1 MLPLLFKRT
10 FRNLWRHRLY
20 SALNLSGLAIGM
32 AAAMLIILWVQNE
45 LRFDGYHSRAK
56 NTWRIKTDLK
66 INDTETWYWG
76 TTPMK
81 ITELCA
87 QTPGIVATTQVM
99 MLRSSTAVL
108 RRGAEF
114 FEEKDFAYIGPGW
127 FETFDYEFA
136 EGSAEGFGERPND
149 LLLTES
155 LAHKIFGQRSAL
167 GATLR
172 MDSTDFVV
180 HAVLRDPRPES
191 SFRARL
197 LLPAEAWLR
206 MGTNRKNDES
216 WNNFNYNTFVE
227 LRPDVA
233 PEAVAAQLT
242 TLLTA
247 AKQDSNITL
256 RLGALTDL
264 HFDQGIEDDAFD
276 KGSRSTVGTF
286 SLVGLLI
293 LLMAAINYISLTTA
307 RAQTRAREAGIRK
320 VVGAGRWQLFV
331 QFLSE
336 SALLALGA
344 GLLALPLVQSALPW
358 FSDLAGRDFVL
369 PLDSPMPWML
379 LGGTVLFTVLL
390 AGIYPALLMAGFQ
403 PMQVL
408 RGTYV
413 SGSGQRSVF
422 RQSLVVAQFAISV
435 ALLICTVV
443 IGQQRAYIQ
452 QKEMGYDRTQVFSFE
467 IGWRL
472 MRALGAERAPSVLEA
487 LGQTLRQSAA
497 VAGVSR
503 ANDSPVNIQSRH
515 SGSVKFDGLPE
526 GAEPSVAQLS
536 ADEHFA
542 ELFDLKMA
550 EGRWF
555 EAGNK
560 SDLDN
565 VILNETAAR
574 ELGLPQPWLG
584 QRFDF
589 HGNEGRVIGLVRD
602 FHFLPLHEAIM
613 PLVIFNDSNWRGKF
627 FVKAQPG
634 QSAQAIAAATA
645 AWNQWF
651 PQRPFKYTFLDEDFN
666 RMYEAEQRA
675 GILFN
680 LFAGIAIFI
689 ACLGLFGLATYVAV
703 QRTKEIGIRKV
714 LGATVAGITGLL
726 ARDFL
731 KLVFIAIFIASPLA
745 WLAMHKWLA
754 DFAYRIELEWWMFAL
769 AGIVTLAVA
778 FLTVGFQSVKAA
790 LANPAKSLKS
800 E

>member
-1 MLPLLFKRT
+1 MIPLLFKRT
-10 FRNLWRHRLY
+10 LRNLWRHRLY
-20 SALNLSGLAIGM
+20 AALNLSGLAIGM
-32 AAAMLIILWVQNE
+32 AAAMLITLWVQNE

-76 TTPMK
+76 STPMK

-87 QTPGIVATTQVM
+87 QTPGVVATAQM
-99 MLRSSTAVL
+99 MLPFGSTAVL
-108 RRGAEF
+108 QRGAEF
-114 FEEKDFAYIGPGW
+114 FEEKNFAYIGPGW
-127 FETFDYEFA
+127 FESFDYTFA
-136 EGSAEGFGERPND
+136 EGSAAGFGERPND

-155 LAHKIFGQRSAL
+155 LAHKIFGERSAL

-172 MDSTDFVV
+172 MDSTEFVV

-191 SFRARL
+191 SFRAHL
-197 LLPAEAWLR
+197 LLPIEAWLG
-206 MGTNRKNDES
+206 MGNNRKNDDS

-227 LRPDVA
+227 LRPDAA

-242 TLLTA
+242 TLLSA

-264 HFDQGIEDDAFD
+264 HFDQSIEDDVFD
-276 KGSRSTVGTF
+276 KGSRSSIGTF
-286 SLVGLLI
+286 GLIGLLI

-358 FSDLAGRDFVL
+358 FSELAGRDFAL
-369 PLDSPMPWML
+369 PLDSPMPWIL
-379 LGGTVLFTVLL
+379 LGGTVTFTVLL

-413 SGSGQRSVF
+413 TGSSNRSVF
-422 RQSLVVAQFAISV
+422 RQGLVVTQFAISV

-443 IGQQRAYIQ
+443 IGQQRAFIEN
-452 QKEMGYDRTQVFSFE
+452 KEMGYDRAQVFGFE
-467 IGWRL
+467 VGWRL
-472 MRALGAERAPSVLEA
+472 YQALGAERGPGAMDALE
-487 LGQTLRQSAA
+487 QTLRQSAA
-497 VAGVSR
+497 VAEVSR

-526 GAEPSVAQLS
+526 NAELSVTQLS

-560 SDLDN
+560 SDADN

-574 ELGLPQPWLG
+574 ELGLLQPWLG
-584 QRFDF
+584 QRFGF

-613 PLVIFNDSNWRGKF
+613 PLVIFNDSNWRGSF

-634 QSAQAIAAATA
+634 QSARAIAAATA

-666 RMYEAEQRA
+666 RMYQAEQRT
-675 GILFN
+675 GMLFN

-689 ACLGLFGLATYVAV
+689 ACLGLFGLATFVAA

-731 KLVFIAIFIASPLA
+731 KLVCIAIFIASPLA
-745 WLAMHKWLA
+745 WFAMQKWLD
-754 DFAYRIELEWWMFAL
+754 DFAYRIDIHWWML
-769 AGIVTLAVA
+769 AVAGVVALAVA

>member
-1 MLPLLFKRT
+1 MIPLLFKRT
-10 FRNLWRHRLY
+10 LRNLWRHRLY

-32 AAAMLIILWVQNE
+32 AAAMLITLWVQNE
-45 LRFDGYHSRAK
+45 FRFDGYHSHAR
-56 NTWRIKTDLK
+56 NTWRIKTDVK

-76 TTPMK
+76 TSPMK

-87 QTPGIVATTQVM
+87 QTPGIVATAQMM
-99 MLRSSTAVL
+99 MLNGSTAVL
-108 RRGAEF
+108 QRGAEF

-136 EGSAEGFGERPND
+136 EGSAAGFGERPND

-155 LAHKIFGQRSAL
+155 LAHKIFGERSAL

-172 MDSTDFVV
+172 MDSTEFVV

-216 WNNFNYNTFVE
+216 WNNFNYNTFIE
-227 LRPDVA
+227 LRPDAA

-242 TLLTA
+242 TLLAA

-264 HFDQGIEDDAFD
+264 HFDQSIEDDVFD
-276 KGSRSTVGTF
+276 KGSHSSVGIF
-286 SLVGLLI
+286 GLVGLLI

-320 VVGAGRWQLFV
+320 MVGAGRWQLFV

-344 GLLALPLVQSALPW
+344 GLLALLLVQSALPW
-358 FSDLAGRDFVL
+358 FSELAGRDFTL

-379 LGGTVLFTVLL
+379 LGGTVTFTVLL
-390 AGIYPALLMAGFQ
+390 AGIYPAMLMAGFQ

-413 SGSGQRSVF
+413 SGSSQRSVF
-422 RQSLVVAQFAISV
+422 RQGLVVTQFAISV

-452 QKEMGYDRTQVFSFE
+452 HKEMGFDRAQVFGFE

-472 MRALGAERAPSVLEA
+472 LRGLGPERGPGALQAMEQA
-487 LGQTLRQSAA
+487 LRQSAA
-497 VAGVSR
+497 IAGVSR
-503 ANDSPVNIQSRH
+503 ANDSPLNIQSRH

-542 ELFDLKMA
+542 QLFDLKMA

-560 SDLDN
+560 SDADN

-584 QRFDF
+584 QRFGF
-589 HGNEGRVIGLVRD
+589 HGHDGRVIGLVRD

-613 PLVIFNDSNWRGKF
+613 PLVIFNDSNWRGDF
-627 FVKAQPG
+627 FVKTQPG

-666 RMYEAEQRA
+666 RMYQAEQRA
-675 GILFN
+675 GMLFN

-689 ACLGLFGLATYVAV
+689 ACLGLFGLATYVAM

-745 WLAMHKWLA
+745 WLAMQKWLA
-754 DFAYRIELEWWMFAL
+754 DFAYRIELQWWMFAL
-769 AGIVTLAVA
+769 AGAAALAVA